1 MIVKILQTGRSF
13 KGLADYLTHDPKART
28 AERVAWT
35 HSLNCANDDALSVV
49 HEMYTT
55 FCQADLLKEEAGIRA
70 GGRALDRAVKHLSL
84 NWHPDEPAPSREEMI
99 AATESLLERLDWN
112 EHQAFLV
119 AHSDKE
125 HPHVH
130 VMLNAVHPETG
141 LKLNDSLEKRK
152 VQEWAL
158 EYEREHGNILCRERL
173 VNVEERE
180 PSPNRQ
186 IWKKLKESEREFE
199 QDEQRRAYS
208 SNYLDR
214 EDQRTVT
221 NAEEWRLLK
230 PQQREEREAFI
241 AGGKE
246 AYREVRNEVF
256 REVREQFREEWAQ
269 FFAAKRAGLNAE
281 RLAEI
286 KADLLEHQNMVL
298 DERRNE
304 ACAAL
309 RKERDAEQAA
319 MLLDHKQERRE
330 LTARQEL
337 GLSSPYLLDQTYPVQ
352 SREPEANRADA
363 GDEAGEHER
372 AFRSAADET
381 CEQPELR
388 PQEEGLP
395 EPIGITAAENP
406 RARDGV
412 NAIGDLGGGV
422 IEALSV
428 IAERLLDGFFG
439 GKPAAANSNE
449 PHKTA
454 PEPKREAND
463 NSLAR
468 AVDAA
473 ARRTEQ
479 EESDRRAREFWQERE
494 RERER

>member
-1 MIVKILQTGRSF
+1 MIVKILPSGRSF

-28 AERVAWT
+28 ADRVAWT
-35 HSLNCANDDALSVV
+35 HSLNCANDDVLSVV

-55 FCQADLLKEEAGIRA
+55 FCQAELLKEEAGVRA
-70 GGRALDRAVKHLSL
+70 GGRALDKAVKHLSL

-173 VNVEERE
+173 LNVEERQ

-186 IWKKLKESEREFE
+186 IWEKLKESERNFE

-214 EDQRTVT
+214 ADQRTVT
-221 NAEEWRLLK
+221 ITEEWSLLK
-230 PQQREEREAFI
+230 TRQREEREAFF
-241 AGGKE
+241 AGGKD
-246 AYREVRNEVF
+246 AYREVRNEVY
-256 REVREQFREEWAQ
+256 REVREEFREDWAQ
-269 FFAAKRAGLNAE
+269 LYAAKRAGLDGD

-286 KADLLEHQNMVL
+286 KVDILERQNAVL
-298 DERRNE
+298 DERRE
-304 ACAAL
+304 EPCAAL
-309 RKERDAEQAA
+309 RKERDAEYDA
-319 MLLDHKQERRE
+319 LLLEQKCERRE
-330 LTARQEL
+330 LTKHQEL
-337 GLSSPYLLDQTYPVQ
+337 GLSSPRLLDLAYPAQTP
-352 SREPEANRADA
+352 EPDTDRTEA
-363 GDEAGEHER
+363 GDEARERER

-381 CEQPELR
+381 CEQPEPR
-388 PQEEGLP
+388 RQEEALP
-395 EPIGITAAENP
+395 EPVGITAAENP
-406 RARDGV
+406 RVKDPVSG
-412 NAIGDLGGGV
+412 IGDLGLG
-422 IEALSV
+422 ALGA
-428 IAERLLDGFFG
+428 IAEIGERLFDGFFG
-439 GKPAAANSNE
+439 GRPAPGNSNH